1 MKSSKALRG
10 YMQKILISV
19 ESQKDKFLSKI
30 KKADISVCFF
40 VGAEI
45 TSLILKTSINCL
57 L

>member
-40 VGAEI
+40 VCAEI
-45 TSLILKTSINCL
+45 TSLILKASIN
-57 L
+57 